1 MIISI
6 HQPAYL
12 PWLGYFDKIIN
23 SDIFI
28 ILDTVDFQKNSFQ
41 NRNKILTKN
50 GSIWLTVPIKKNK
63 DNKIIKNIK
72 ISYSKNW
79 QKKHLDSIIFNYSK
93 SINFEKNI
101 SKITY
106 FYKNHWELFNDYCFE
121 MLSVFCEI
129 LSIKNK
135 IIRLSEDTKIDGIK
149 SELILNI
156 CKKYNA
162 KTYYSGVNG
171 KIYLN
176 EEKFKENNIKIFY
189 QNYISP
195 EYKQINSKLFQP
207 NLSIIDYIMNSENLL
222 SK

>member
-1 MIISI
+1 VIISI

-63 DNKIIKNIK
+63 ENKIIKNIK